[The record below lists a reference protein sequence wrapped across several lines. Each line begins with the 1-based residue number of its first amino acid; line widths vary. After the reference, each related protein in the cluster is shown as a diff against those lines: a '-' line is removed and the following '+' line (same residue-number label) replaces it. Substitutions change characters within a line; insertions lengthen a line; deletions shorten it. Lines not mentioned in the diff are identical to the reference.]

1 MVFKGDKMVNAVVAM
16 DLKDEPLSKIENFQ
30 KWLDERNVTM
40 TDEYITHEGY
50 RIEYIYY
57 EQVDIYLFKFDN
69 VDDFF
74 PPILVDYINDLSN
87 LEGTQISVAE
97 EGQFEEY
104 HTLVDMTLNDFRKY
118 VLSESDDESE

>member
-50 RIEYIYY
+50 SIEYIYY
-57 EQVDIYLFKFDN
+57 EQVDIFLFKFDN

-104 HTLVDMTLNDFRKY
+104 HTLVDMTLKDFRKY
-118 VLSESDDESE
+118 VLSESDDKSE

>member
-50 RIEYIYY
+50 RI
-57 EQVDIYLFKFDN
+57 
-69 VDDFF
+69 
-74 PPILVDYINDLSN
+74 
-87 LEGTQISVAE
+87 
-97 EGQFEEY
+97 
-104 HTLVDMTLNDFRKY
+104 
-118 VLSESDDESE
+118 

>member
-1 MVFKGDKMVNAVVAM
+1 MVNAVVAM

-30 KWLDERNVTM
+30 KWLDERNATM

-57 EQVDIYLFKFDN
+57 EQVDIFLFKFDN

-104 HTLVDMTLNDFRKY
+104 HTLVDMTLKDFRKY

>member
-50 RIEYIYY
+50 SIEYIYY

>member
-50 RIEYIYY
+50 SIEYIYY
-57 EQVDIYLFKFDN
+57 EQVDIFLFKFDN

>member
-57 EQVDIYLFKFDN
+57 EQVDIFLFKFDN

>member
-30 KWLDERNVTM
+30 KWLDERNATM

-57 EQVDIYLFKFDN
+57 EQVDIFLFKFDN

-104 HTLVDMTLNDFRKY
+104 HTLVDMPLKDFRKY

>member
-57 EQVDIYLFKFDN
+57 EQVDIFLFKFDN

-104 HTLVDMTLNDFRKY
+104 HTLVDMTLKDFRKY